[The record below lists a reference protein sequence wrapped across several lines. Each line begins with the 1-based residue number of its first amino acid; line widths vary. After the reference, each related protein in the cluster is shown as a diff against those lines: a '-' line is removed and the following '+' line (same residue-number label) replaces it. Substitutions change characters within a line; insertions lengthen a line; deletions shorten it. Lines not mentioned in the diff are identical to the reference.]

1 MEELQKQ
8 IIAVQ
13 LIQEL
18 IVDVLNDKGIIERNV
33 FEDMLKDRVDKLNKE
48 IEKYSEENSKMDT
61 IIPYISNIVGEA

>member
-18 IVDVLNDKGIIERNV
+18 IVDELNDKGIIERSV

>member
-18 IVDVLNDKGIIERNV
+18 IVDVLNDKGIIERSV
-33 FEDMLKDRVDKLNKE
+33 FEDMLKDRVDK
-48 IEKYSEENSKMDT
+48 
-61 IIPYISNIVGEA
+61 